1 MASSKFSSPN
11 SAPNWTAEKN
21 KLFENALAIY
31 DREAPDRWHK
41 IAKIVGGT
49 TEEEVKRQYEILQE
63 DINRIESGK
72 FPLPKYWKG
81 QGSSKGNNITN
92 EEQRLKNLKL

>member
-1 MASSKFSSPN
+1 MSYSNSQISSPT
-11 SAPNWTAEKN
+11 SGPTWTAEQN

-31 DREAPDRWHK
+31 DKEEPDRWLK
-41 IAKIVGGT
+41 IAKVVGGA

-72 FPLPKYWKG
+72 IPLPKYRKD
-81 QGSSKGNNITN
+81 QGSSKGNNISN
-92 EEQRLKNLKL
+92 DEQR